1 MRPEACHQAL
11 GWQFRL
17 KLCNKLGGERGCQS
31 QVTVKKTQW
40 RGGLKR
46 GAGLEQNISFKD
58 PENKGEREGRWVL
71 HPDMSA
77 TLCQSRLHL
86 HFPNCPASP
95 APHSPLVSHTLLLS
109 ILRAWCLCFVA
120 GVKRREAKSKGE
132 KERYKHL
139 SAEFQRIARRDKKAF
154 FRDQCKEIEEN
165 IQNGK
170 D

>member
-58 PENKGEREGRWVL
+58 PENKGEREGRW
-71 HPDMSA
+71 
-77 TLCQSRLHL
+77 
-86 HFPNCPASP
+86 
-95 APHSPLVSHTLLLS
+95 
-109 ILRAWCLCFVA
+109 
-120 GVKRREAKSKGE
+120 AKDRK
-132 KERYKHL
+132 KIKRYKL
-139 SAEFQRIARRDKKAF
+139 LCIK
-154 FRDQCKEIEEN
+154 
-165 IQNGK
+165 
-170 D
+170 